1 VARFSFKI
9 QSKGKVAT
17 NVVELAALDWPPE
30 GSPFE
35 FTDAEIEEWK
45 RRKEYWRQVFRE
57 EVEYDDNDL

>member
-1 VARFSFKI
+1 MAKFSFKV

-17 NVVELAALDWPPE
+17 NVVELAVLDWPSE

-45 RRKEYWRQVFRE
+45 CRKEYWRQVFRE
-57 EVEYDDNDL
+57 EAEYDNDDL